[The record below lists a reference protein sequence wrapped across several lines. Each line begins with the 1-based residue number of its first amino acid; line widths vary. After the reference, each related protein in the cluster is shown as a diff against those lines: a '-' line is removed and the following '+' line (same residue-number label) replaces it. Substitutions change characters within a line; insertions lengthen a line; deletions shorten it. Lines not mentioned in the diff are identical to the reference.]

1 MHVGFFFCLEEVV
14 SVHERTGLRCPA
26 STENLPE
33 LQACVYSKIPKA
45 GSLES
50 GLSFLDTS

>member
-1 MHVGFFFCLEEVV
+1 MHVGFFFCLEVV